1 MRPLHK
7 SLFSLFL
14 SAFFVSLFPLIAEAK
29 PIQVISY
36 DGIINPVSSE
46 LFTTAI
52 MQAEKAG
59 AEALII
65 QLDTPGGLD
74 TSMRD
79 IIKAMI
85 ASEVPIVVYVAPS
98 GGRAASAGVFITL
111 AAHLAAMAPGTNI
124 GAAHPVA
131 MGGQMDEEMK
141 KKVENDAAAYIRSLA
156 ERRGRNAEWAEKA
169 VRESVSITE
178 QEAVKLNIVDF
189 VANDLSDLIKKIDG
203 RTVTTARGKQVL
215 STANAEVV
223 KNPISFRLRI
233 LKAISDPNVAY
244 ILMLVGITGLIAELY
259 SPGAIFPGVVGAISL
274 ILAFYAF
281 QTLPI
286 NDAGLLLI
294 LLAVVLFVAEAFVPS
309 FGLLGIGGITAL
321 LIGSLMLMDTD
332 LPALR
337 VSPAVIFSTVAIIL
351 FFSLVFIRAAWRAQ
365 RGGPMTGKE
374 GMVGEIG
381 VAMSDLTPRG
391 MVRIHGEIWQ
401 AESDEPIA
409 RGEEAKVTEIVGL
422 KLHVRKFKQGG

>member
-1 MRPLHK
+1 MRPLRK
-7 SLFSLFL
+7 SRFSLL
-14 SAFFVSLFPLIAEAK
+14 AFFIFLFPFIADAK
-29 PIQVISY
+29 PIHVITY

-52 MQAEKAG
+52 TQAQEAS
-59 AEALII
+59 ASALII

-98 GGRAASAGVFITL
+98 GGRAASAGVFILL
-111 AAHLAAMAPGTNI
+111 AAHLAVMAPGTNV

-156 ERRGRNAEWAEKA
+156 ERRGRNAAWAEKA

-189 VANDLSDLIKKIDG
+189 VAKDLSELIKKIDG
-203 RTVTTARGKQVL
+203 QTVTTAKGKQVL
-215 STANAEVV
+215 STADAEVV
-223 KNPISFRLRI
+223 KNPIGFRLRI

-244 ILMLVGITGLIAELY
+244 ILMLIGITGLIAELY

-286 NDAGLLLI
+286 NYAGLLLI
-294 LLAVVLFVAEAFVPS
+294 LLAVVLFIAEAFVPS
-309 FGLLGIGGITAL
+309 FGILGLGGMTAL

-337 VSPAVIFSTVAIIL
+337 VSPGVIVSTMIMILLVA
-351 FFSLVFIRAAWRAQ
+351 LVFVRAAWRTQ
-365 RGGPMTGKE
+365 RSRTVTGKE
-374 GMVGEIG
+374 GLIGEVGVVI
-381 VAMSDLTPRG
+381 SDLAPRG
-391 MVRIHGEIWQ
+391 MLRVHGEIWQ
-401 AESDEPIA
+401 AESDEPIVK
-409 RGEEAKVTEIVGL
+409 GEEAEVMEMVGL
-422 KLHVRKFKQGG
+422 KLRVRKIKKQGG

>member
-1 MRPLHK
+1 M
-7 SLFSLFL
+7 
-14 SAFFVSLFPLIAEAK
+14 AEAK
-29 PIQVISY
+29 PIHVITY

-52 MQAEKAG
+52 TQAEQAG

-79 IIKAMI
+79 IIKAMV
-85 ASEVPIVVYVAPS
+85 ASEIPIVVYVAPS
-98 GGRAASAGVFITL
+98 GGRAGSAGVFITL

-131 MGGQMDEEMK
+131 MGGEMDEEMK
-141 KKVENDAAAYIRSLA
+141 KKVTNDAAAYIRSLA

-178 QEAVKLNIVDF
+178 QEAVKLNIIDL
-189 VANDLSDLIKKIDG
+189 VADDLSDLLKKIDG
-203 RTVTTARGKQVL
+203 RTVATSRGKQTL
-215 STANAEVV
+215 STENAEVV
-223 KNPISFRLRI
+223 KNPISLRLRI

-274 ILAFYAF
+274 ILAFYSF

-309 FGLLGIGGITAL
+309 FGLLGLGGIAAL
-321 LIGSLMLMDTD
+321 LFGSLMLMDTD

-337 VSPAVIFSTVAIIL
+337 ISPAVIFSTMAVIL
-351 FFSLVFIRAAWRAQ
+351 LFSLVFIRAAWRAQ
-365 RGGPMTGKE
+365 RGGTVTGKE

-381 VAMSDLTPRG
+381 VAIADLAPRG
-391 MVRIHGEIWQ
+391 MVRVHGEIWQ
-401 AESDEPIA
+401 AEGDEPIA
-409 RGEEAKVTEIVGL
+409 KGEEVAVTEVIGL
-422 KLHVRKFKQGG
+422 KLRVRKIKK

>member
-1 MRPLHK
+1 M
-7 SLFSLFL
+7 
-14 SAFFVSLFPLIAEAK
+14 AEAK
-29 PIQVISY
+29 PIHVITY

-52 MQAEKAG
+52 TQAEQTG

-98 GGRAASAGVFITL
+98 GGRAGSAGVFITL
-111 AAHLAAMAPGTNI
+111 AAHVAAMAPGTNI

-131 MGGQMDEEMK
+131 IGGGEMDEEMNK
-141 KKVENDAAAYIRSLA
+141 KITNDAAAYIRSLA

-178 QEAVKLNIVDF
+178 QEAVKLNIVDL
-189 VANDLSDLIKKIDG
+189 VADDLSDLLKKIDG
-203 RTVTTARGKQVL
+203 RTVATSRGKQTL
-215 STANAEVV
+215 STENAEVV
-223 KNPISFRLRI
+223 KNPISLRLRI

-274 ILAFYAF
+274 ILAFYSF

-309 FGLLGIGGITAL
+309 FGLLGLGGITAL
-321 LIGSLMLMDTD
+321 LFGSLMLMDTD

-337 VSPAVIFSTVAIIL
+337 ISPAVIFSTMAVIL
-351 FFSLVFIRAAWRAQ
+351 LFSLVFIRAAWRAQ
-365 RGGPMTGKE
+365 RGGTVTGKE

-381 VAMSDLTPRG
+381 VAIADLAPRG
-391 MVRIHGEIWQ
+391 MVRVHGEIWQ
-401 AESDEPIA
+401 AEGDEPIA
-409 RGEEAKVTEIVGL
+409 KGEEVAVTEVIGL
-422 KLHVRKFKQGG
+422 KLRVRKIKK